1 MKRFPVVLAV
11 ALGFAAQGGAASGMT
26 LEEALITA
34 YGNNPTLKSQQASL
48 RASDELVSQAISN
61 WRPTVSVSADVAK
74 ERDTLNSRAGTQRD
88 QYRSPMS
95 MSATVSQPLYRGGRT
110 LAQTDKAEAQVR
122 GQRADLLVQE
132 QNVLL
137 DAATAYLNVLRDRA
151 VVDLN
156 ISNESVLQRQL
167 EATQDRFRVGEITR
181 TDVSQAE
188 ARLAGAVADRIQ
200 AEGDLEV
207 SRANFA
213 NIIGQ
218 MPEGLEKPPVVDGLP
233 ESLEAALALAL
244 DANPSVQS
252 SSEDELAAMHNI
264 DLIKGELLPTVT
276 LSGTA
281 SRSLDS
287 VSETSSNNN
296 LEAKVSLSVPLY
308 QSGSVYSRLRAA
320 RQEASQQRMTLEQA
334 RRDAIESA
342 SRAWEELSSGRA
354 RIKSIEAQIKAAEV
368 ALDGVQR
375 EATVGSRT
383 VLDVLD
389 AEQELLNAKV
399 SLVRA
404 QRNEMVAVYNL
415 KAAVGQMTAVGLGL
429 PVAPYDPKQHY
440 EEVRDKWFGGTSTGD
455 GEGMGTVAG
464 E

>member
-1 MKRFPVVLAV
+1 MKRFPVVLAI
-11 ALGFAAQGGAASGMT
+11 ALGLATQGVSASAMT
-26 LEEALITA
+26 LEEALVTA

-61 WRPTVSVSADVAK
+61 WRPTVSVSASAGV
-74 ERDTLNSRAGTQRD
+74 ERDTLNSRSGTQRD
-88 QYRSPMS
+88 QYRSPKS
-95 MSATVSQPLYRGGRT
+95 VSATLSQNLYRGGRT
-110 LAQTDKAEAQVR
+110 IAQTNQAEAQVL
-122 GQRADLLVQE
+122 GERADLTVQE
-132 QNVLL
+132 QNILL
-137 DAATAYLNVLRDRA
+137 DAATAYLNVLRDQA
-151 VVDLN
+151 VLELN
-156 ISNESVLQRQL
+156 ISNEKVLQRQL

-188 ARLAGAVADRIQ
+188 ARLSGSTADRIQ

-213 NIIGQ
+213 NVIGQ
-218 MPEGLEKPPVVDGLP
+218 MPDGLDNPPVISGLP
-233 ESLEAALALAL
+233 ESRDSAIDMALK
-244 DANPSVQS
+244 ANPSVLS
-252 SSEDELAAMHNI
+252 VIYDEVAAGHNI

-276 LSGTA
+276 FSSTA

-287 VSETSSNNN
+287 SSETSANSNVD
-296 LEAKVSLSVPLY
+296 AVVSLSVPLY

-320 RQEASQQRMTLEQA
+320 RQEASQQRMNLEQA

-342 SRAWEELSSGRA
+342 AQAWEELTSGRA
-354 RIKSIEAQIKAAEV
+354 RIKSIEAQINAAEV

-389 AEQELLNAKV
+389 AEQELLDAKV

-404 QRNEMVAVYNL
+404 QRNEMVAVFNL
-415 KAAVGQMTAVGLGL
+415 KAAVGQMTVAGLGL
-429 PVAPYDPKQHY
+429 PVTSYDPKSHY

-455 GEGMGTVAG
+455 GEGAGTVTG